1 MSDTKWADVAHY
13 YTKSHIEVVS
23 LRGSNP
29 KTGQLMGMYQSDA
42 VTVMFG
48 KNQNVDK
55 RKFSVVQLE
64 WCKPILTHL
73 RDMTEAEAR
82 ELWEIQIGEA
92 WVQDTDE
99 TAIQCLFFNIGNS
112 QMEMADNATFLS
124 VLVGE
129 PKAWNYLIS
138 RGFDVFG
145 LIESGQAIRKE
156 MGNGNS

>member
-13 YTKSHIEVVS
+13 YQFSDIEIQI
-23 LRGSNP
+23 GI
-29 KTGQLMGMYQSDA
+29 GQ
-42 VTVMFG
+42 
-48 KNQNVDK
+48 
-55 RKFSVVQLE
+55 RKFKGVSQHDSVRGGIKRALFQDSGGMFTRSTE
-64 WCKPILTHL
+64 YEISEYKPILIH
-73 RDMTEAEAR
+73 RDDMTEAEAR

-138 RGFDVFG
+138 RGFDLFG

>member
-1 MSDTKWADVAHY
+1 MGNETKWADVSHY
-13 YTKSHIEVVS
+13 YKYVEHEVLISHSRNRDPLKRISKEGEDLSVYYRRPDLVEAGFITVPT
-23 LRGSNP
+23 LRHR
-29 KTGQLMGMYQSDA
+29 D
-42 VTVMFG
+42 
-48 KNQNVDK
+48 
-55 RKFSVVQLE
+55 
-64 WCKPILTHL
+64 
-73 RDMTEAEAR
+73 DMTEADAR

-156 MGNGNS
+156 VGNGL